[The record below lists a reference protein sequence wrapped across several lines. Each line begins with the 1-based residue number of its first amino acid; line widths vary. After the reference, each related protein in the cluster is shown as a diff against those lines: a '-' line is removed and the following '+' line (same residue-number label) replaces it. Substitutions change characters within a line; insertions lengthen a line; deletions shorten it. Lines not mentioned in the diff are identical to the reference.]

1 MLHAPIAN
9 SYWLLEGQLL
19 AGEYPG
25 ANDDERAREKLKAML
40 AAGIRSFIDL
50 TALDDP
56 LEPYELILKQVA
68 ANSGVEVNYSR
79 MPIGDMSVPS
89 HDLMRDILRT
99 IDVEIAAG
107 RRVYVHC
114 WGGIGRTGTV
124 AGCWLIQHGHDCDD
138 VLRRIKELRA
148 WTPHAS
154 VESPQTED
162 QREFVRSWRSDK

>member
-1 MLHAPIAN
+1 MPDAPIAN

-25 ANDDERAREKLKAML
+25 ANDDERAREKLNAML

-50 TALDDP
+50 TAPDDP
-56 LEPYELILKQVA
+56 LAPYELLLKQVA
-68 ANSGVEVNYSR
+68 SNSGVDVHYSR

-89 HDLMRDILRT
+89 HEMMRDILRT

-124 AGCWLIQHGHDCDD
+124 AGCWLVQQGHDRDD

-148 WTPHAS
+148 RTPDAG